1 MKISEAKYT
10 RKVNLGNYESDEL
23 SLTMV
28 IGENDDTQE
37 AITLLKK
44 TVIAGLKLEVS
55 DKDIVKAQKTIE
67 KEAAKEEPKSE
78 EKVEAPKEE
87 AKPKAVS
94 KGKKTS
100 PSTTKAKKDDAE
112 TKEIKEKFEGKAPKA
127 TIKYDRNVKEH
138 TIALAQM
145 LNTDYPNWKKDEDL
159 KARASKF
166 SKEDAIG
173 IPFKAADGSIVES
186 FQQALKAAMEGSS
199 EDDL

>member
-37 AITLLKK
+37 AISLLKK

-67 KEAAKEEPKSE
+67 KEVAKEE

-100 PSTTKAKKDDAE
+100 SSTTKAKKDDAE
-112 TKEIKEKFEGKAPKA
+112 TKEVKDKFEGKAPKA
-127 TIKYDRNVKEH
+127 TIKYDRNIKEH
-138 TIALAQM
+138 TVALAQM

-159 KARASKF
+159 KSRASQF

-186 FQQALKAAMEGSS
+186 FQQALKTAMEGSS